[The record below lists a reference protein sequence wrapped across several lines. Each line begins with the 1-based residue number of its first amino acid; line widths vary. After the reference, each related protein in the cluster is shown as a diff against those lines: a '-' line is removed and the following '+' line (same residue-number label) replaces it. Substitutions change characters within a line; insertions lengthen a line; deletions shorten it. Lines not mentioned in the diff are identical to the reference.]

1 MIKNLVIDNIA
12 LIEHVDIDFS
22 EGLTVLT
29 GETGSGKS
37 IIIDS
42 LAFVLGDRA
51 DKTLIKHGRDFA
63 SVSAV
68 FEVEPDSPVL
78 AKLAEY
84 GFGDDCEILITRK
97 MSLTG
102 KNEIRIQGK
111 VATLAILKE
120 VCSNLVDI
128 FGQGQHL
135 ALMDTKN
142 QLSILDAFCKFDSCN
157 EKLAELYCKYQEIC
171 TEMKSFGGS
180 EAERARL
187 IDILKFQ
194 IDELE
199 NANLDEEE
207 ENELVATHKRLVNIE
222 KITTAISSAL
232 QLLADDGG
240 AVNGLSHACNLLRG
254 ISNVEEDCSNLAE
267 RLDSARLEVDD
278 VCQTLEDILSQ
289 TEISQE
295 EIDRLEGRLEYIR
308 TIKRKYG
315 GTIAEALKFLDDAK
329 KQYDNLVNATE
340 RMAHLL
346 AEKSAVIKQMYEIAT
361 KKSQIRKDTAD
372 KLSGQIMSELTDL
385 GMRGTTFVVDFAVQT
400 LEEFSKAPSADGI
413 DVVEFL
419 MSANI
424 GEPVKPLAKVIS
436 GGEMSRFMLAVKN
449 ITALAEKIPTMVF
462 DEIDAGISGNVAQ
475 IVASKLANVSSNKQ
489 EGYQCIVITHLPQIC
504 AMADVNMRIEK
515 FEQDGKT
522 HTTLTVLDH
531 TNKVQEVARLMG
543 SIGEHALVSAQ
554 ELIAFAN
561 DYKKTIH
568 A

>member
-1 MIKNLVIDNIA
+1 
-12 LIEHVDIDFS
+12 
-22 EGLTVLT
+22 
-29 GETGSGKS
+29 
-37 IIIDS
+37 
-42 LAFVLGDRA
+42 
-51 DKTLIKHGRDFA
+51 
-63 SVSAV
+63 
-68 FEVEPDSPVL
+68 
-78 AKLAEY
+78 
-84 GFGDDCEILITRK
+84 
-97 MSLTG
+97 
-102 KNEIRIQGK
+102 
-111 VATLAILKE
+111 
-120 VCSNLVDI
+120 
-128 FGQGQHL
+128 
-135 ALMDTKN
+135 
-142 QLSILDAFCKFDSCN
+142 
-157 EKLAELYCKYQEIC
+157 
-171 TEMKSFGGS
+171 MKAFGGS
-180 EAERARL
+180 DAERARL

-207 ENELVATHKRLVNIE
+207 ENELIATHKRLVNIE
-222 KITTAISSAL
+222 KITSAISNAVA
-232 QLLADDGG
+232 LLATDGG

-254 ISNVEEDCSNLAE
+254 ISNVEEDCVDLAE

-278 VCQTLEDILSQ
+278 IAQTLEDILSK

-315 GTIAEALKFLDDAK
+315 GSIAEALKFLDDAK

-340 RMAHLL
+340 RMANLL
-346 AEKSAVIKQMYEIAT
+346 AEKTAIINKMYAVAS

-372 KLSGQIMSELTDL
+372 KLAKRIMAELADL

-400 LEEFSKAPSADGI
+400 VEEFAKMPSADGI
-413 DVVEFL
+413 DTVEFL
-419 MSANI
+419 MSANV

-475 IVASKLANVSSNKQ
+475 IVAGKLANVSSNKQ

-504 AMADVNMRIEK
+504 AMADTNMRIEK

-522 HTTLTVLDH
+522 HTSLTLLDES
-531 TNKVQEVARLMG
+531 NKAQEVARLMG

-554 ELIAFAN
+554 ELITFAN

>member
-12 LIEHVDIDFS
+12 LIEHVDIDFR

-51 DKTLIKHGRDFA
+51 DKTLIKHGCEFA
-63 SVSAV
+63 AVSAL
-68 FEVEPDSPVL
+68 FEVEPNSPVL
-78 AKLAEY
+78 AKMREY
-84 GFGDDCEILITRK
+84 GFSDDCEILITRK
-97 MSLTG
+97 MSLAG

-135 ALMDTKN
+135 ALMDVKN
-142 QLSILDAFCKFDSCN
+142 QLSVLDAFCNFDGCDSQ
-157 EKLAELYCKYQEIC
+157 LVELYGKYQAVC
-171 TEMKSFGGS
+171 TEMKAFGGS
-180 EAERARL
+180 DAERARL

-207 ENELVATHKRLVNIE
+207 ENELIATHKRLVNIE
-222 KITTAISSAL
+222 KITSAISNAVA
-232 QLLADDGG
+232 LLATDGG

-254 ISNVEEDCSNLAE
+254 ISNVEEDCADLAE

-278 VCQTLEDILSQ
+278 IAQTLEDILSK

-295 EIDRLEGRLEYIR
+295 EIDRLEGRLEHIR

-315 GTIAEALKFLDDAK
+315 GSIAEALKFLDDAK

-340 RMAHLL
+340 RMANLL
-346 AEKSAVIKQMYEIAT
+346 AEKTAIINKMYAVAS

-372 KLSGQIMSELTDL
+372 KLAKRIMAEL
-385 GMRGTTFVVDFAVQT
+385 
-400 LEEFSKAPSADGI
+400 
-413 DVVEFL
+413 
-419 MSANI
+419 
-424 GEPVKPLAKVIS
+424 
-436 GGEMSRFMLAVKN
+436 
-449 ITALAEKIPTMVF
+449 
-462 DEIDAGISGNVAQ
+462 
-475 IVASKLANVSSNKQ
+475 
-489 EGYQCIVITHLPQIC
+489 
-504 AMADVNMRIEK
+504 
-515 FEQDGKT
+515 
-522 HTTLTVLDH
+522 
-531 TNKVQEVARLMG
+531 
-543 SIGEHALVSAQ
+543 
-554 ELIAFAN
+554 ELQLR
-561 DYKKTIH
+561 
-568 A
+568 

>member
-12 LIEHVDIDFS
+12 LIEHVDIDFR

-51 DKTLIKHGRDFA
+51 DKTLIKHGCEFA
-63 SVSAV
+63 AVSAL
-68 FEVEPDSPVL
+68 FEVEPNSPVL
-78 AKLAEY
+78 AKMREY

-97 MSLTG
+97 MSLAG

-135 ALMDTKN
+135 ALMDVKN
-142 QLSILDAFCKFDSCN
+142 QLSVLDAFCNFDGCDSQ
-157 EKLAELYCKYQEIC
+157 LVELYSKYQAVC
-171 TEMKSFGGS
+171 TEMKAFGGS
-180 EAERARL
+180 DAERARL

-207 ENELVATHKRLVNIE
+207 ENELIATHKRLVNIE
-222 KITTAISSAL
+222 KITSAISNAVA
-232 QLLADDGG
+232 LLATDGG

-254 ISNVEEDCSNLAE
+254 ISNVEEDCVDLAE

-278 VCQTLEDILSQ
+278 IAQTLEDILSK

-315 GTIAEALKFLDDAK
+315 GSIAEALKFLDDAK

-340 RMAHLL
+340 RMANLL
-346 AEKSAVIKQMYEIAT
+346 AEKTAIINKMYAVAS

-372 KLSGQIMSELTDL
+372 KLAKRIMAELADL

-400 LEEFSKAPSADGI
+400 VDEFAKMPSADGI
-413 DVVEFL
+413 DTVEFL
-419 MSANI
+419 MSANV

-475 IVASKLANVSSNKQ
+475 IVAGKLANVSSNKQ

-504 AMADVNMRIEK
+504 AMADTNMRIEK

-522 HTTLTVLDH
+522 HTSLTLLDES
-531 TNKVQEVARLMG
+531 NKAQEVARLMG

-554 ELIAFAN
+554 ELITFAN